1 LAPEQ
6 ALIRFA
12 ALEPVLIRFAVLEQ
26 DAIRCGVRERREFQA
41 APLGLALI
49 QFERLEQALIPV
61 EPQEPAAPQG
71 QDETLYVE

>member
-1 LAPEQ
+1 MISARTLAPEQ

-12 ALEPVLIRFAVLEQ
+12 VPEQ
-26 DAIRCGVRERREFQA
+26 DAIRFGLPEQA